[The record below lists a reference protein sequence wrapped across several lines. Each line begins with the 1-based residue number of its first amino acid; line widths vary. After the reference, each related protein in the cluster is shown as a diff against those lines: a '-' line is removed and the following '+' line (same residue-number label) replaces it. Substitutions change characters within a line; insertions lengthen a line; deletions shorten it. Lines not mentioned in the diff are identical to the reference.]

1 MPIRFFLLLLAA
13 SYVVSGA
20 DKYTG
25 PRPPKP
31 DVPYLLHADHLVPT
45 EVSQARE
52 ENRKSETVYLISG
65 ASSSAHTPL
74 AEPILIMEAQ
84 QISPERMEL
93 YKLDVRNGNREV
105 SISQKRRKGSSR
117 PIHVLVTPLA
127 GKLYRIEAD
136 EPLENGEY
144 ALSPDGSNQV
154 FCFEI
159 Y

>member
-1 MPIRFFLLLLAA
+1 MAIRSFLLFVAA
-13 SYVVSGA
+13 ACVFSGA

-25 PRPPKP
+25 PRPSKP
-31 DVPYLLHADHLVPT
+31 DLPYLLHADRLVPT
-45 EVSQARE
+45 EVGEARE
-52 ENRKSETVYLISG
+52 DNRKNEMVYMIPG
-65 ASSSAHTPL
+65 ASSSARTPL

-84 QISPERMEL
+84 KISPDRMEM

-117 PIHVLVTPLA
+117 PIHVLVTPLTA
-127 GKLYRIEAD
+127 KLYRIEAD

-144 ALSPDGSNQV
+144 ALSPDGTNQV
-154 FCFEI
+154 FCFQI